1 MQTSA
6 TRPRSRLARP
16 LSWLVVAGLAGAALI
31 GPGAGGVS
39 ADGGPGS
46 PDFVPNSGH
55 TSSSGL
61 TLLMGT
67 GVMSCD
73 GESVTSLSGS
83 FTFSG
88 ADPGDHVVIY
98 LTPNNGSDASP
109 VGNVEDNEITIELD
123 GKTSPVAFTLPI
135 TSPFT
140 TTKGGVLLVFASS
153 VEGQQT
159 YSSKSN
165 SLNCTETT
173 TTTSSSTT
181 TSTTDTSTTDTSTTD
196 TSTTDTSTTDTST
209 TDTSTTDTSTTET
222 TSTGTESSITSTS
235 STTET
240 SSTGTESGITTTNST
255 SSSFSGGE
263 LPATGTPGLTPPTTD
278 TVGAVTPAGSPD
290 GYRFI
295 LLGIAFILAVIL
307 LLQPK
312 EVASRK

>member
-1 MQTSA
+1 MYLGDQEMQTSA
-6 TRPRSRLARP
+6 TRRRSRIARP

-31 GPGAGGVS
+31 GPGAGAVS

-61 TLLMGT
+61 TLVMGT

-73 GESVTSLSGS
+73 GASVTSLSGS

-88 ADPGDHVVIY
+88 ADAGDHVVIY

-109 VGNVEDNEITIELD
+109 VGNVENNEITIELD
-123 GKTSPVAFTLPI
+123 GKTSPVDFTLPI

-153 VEGQQT
+153 VEWQQVYT
-159 YSSKSN
+159 SKSN
-165 SLNCTETT
+165 TLNSTETT

-196 TSTTDTSTTDTST
+196 TSTTDTT
-209 TDTSTTDTSTTET
+209 TTDTSTTET
-222 TSTGTESSITSTS
+222 TSTGTESSVTTTN

-255 SSSFSGGE
+255 SSSSSGGE
-263 LPATGTPGLTPPTTD
+263 LPIVGTPKLTPPTTD
-278 TVGAVTPAGSPD
+278 TVGAVTPAGSAD

-295 LLGIAFILAVIL
+295 LLGIAFILAMIL

>member
-1 MQTSA
+1 M
-6 TRPRSRLARP
+6 ARP

-61 TLLMGT
+61 TLDMGT

-73 GESVTSLSGS
+73 GATVTSLSGS

-88 ADPGDHVVIY
+88 ADAGDHVVIY

-109 VGNVEDNEITIELD
+109 VGNVENNEITIQLD

-135 TSPFT
+135 TSSFT

-159 YSSKSN
+159 YSAKSN

-181 TSTTDTSTTDTSTTD
+181 SSDTSSTTTSSD
-196 TSTTDTSTTDTST
+196 
-209 TDTSTTDTSTTET
+209 T
-222 TSTGTESSITSTS
+222 TSTGTESSITTTN

-255 SSSFSGGE
+255 SSSLSGGE
-263 LPATGTPGLTPPTTD
+263 LPAVGTPGLTPPTTD
-278 TVGAVTPAGSPD
+278 TVGAVSPAGSPD

-295 LLGIAFILAVIL
+295 LLGMAFILAMIL

-312 EVASRK
+312 EAASRK